1 MNRVLLV
8 NVDESWQRAVR
19 FELEPRGFDVDV
31 VDTGIAAI
39 AAGPAAD
46 VMVLNMELPDL
57 DGMEVC
63 RRIRARSDVRLIG
76 VFRESTELDRVLAL
90 RAGLDVAL
98 EQSYGWR
105 ELVARIDA
113 VTRRL
118 QPRRAPA
125 RPVLSFGELEIDGR
139 AREVRLS
146 GRLVQLT
153 RKEFDLLYLLASRGG
168 ATVDRREILSVVW
181 HDDRA
186 WLTRS
191 RTVDT
196 HVNSIRRKL
205 DCNDIIRTQRGVG
218 FRFDPEAAMNRVD
231 DRVLT
236 PV

>member
-1 MNRVLLV
+1 
-8 NVDESWQRAVR
+8 
-19 FELEPRGFDVDV
+19 
-31 VDTGIAAI
+31 
-39 AAGPAAD
+39 
-46 VMVLNMELPDL
+46 
-57 DGMEVC
+57 
-63 RRIRARSDVRLIG
+63 
-76 VFRESTELDRVLAL
+76 
-90 RAGLDVAL
+90 
-98 EQSYGWR
+98 
-105 ELVARIDA
+105 
-113 VTRRL
+113 
-118 QPRRAPA
+118 
-125 RPVLSFGELEIDGR
+125 VLSFGELEIDGR

-146 GRLVQLT
+146 GSLVQLT

-218 FRFDPEAAMNRVD
+218 FRFDPEAAMNCVD

-236 PV
+236 PA